1 MTSVWVPRQEDL
13 VSDGVVSPHVFE
25 HMVDRLCDCVV
36 PSHHCLE
43 TGAGKRNVHL
53 SLGGLLSHVDR
64 KHAEEIAA
72 RGRCGN
78 VFGGVPQGKWRVEDN
93 LKRRGGPCL
102 GLFPWPR
109 FPSYPQA
116 R

>member
-72 RGRCGN
+72 RGSMWQC
-78 VFGGVPQGKWRVEDN
+78 
-93 LKRRGGPCL
+93 LRGCSTG
-102 GLFPWPR
+102 
-109 FPSYPQA
+109 
-116 R
+116 